1 MKITYTHSAGV
12 TAELPAGDE
21 LARHATEAYGH
32 TLNTPERVNHPHGAR
47 DFAQAIREVYDM
59 AEPRNAAIVEHLESL
74 EPDAP
79 MKTYSHVGDAGS
91 NYAILTSAAGY
102 DLAVLHPVTRD
113 APGLTPEHH
122 LSPEEWQGIITLVD
136 AAPAMLAALQA
147 LGAAIEGGDPQDIA
161 DAWHHAQAL
170 IPHSTKP

>member
-1 MKITYTHSAGV
+1 MKIRYTHSAGV

-21 LARHATEAYGH
+21 LARHAADAYGH
-32 TLNTPERVNHPHGAR
+32 TLNTPERCNRPHGAR

-59 AEPRNAAIVEHLESL
+59 AEPRNAAIVAHLESL

-79 MKTYSHVGDAGS
+79 VKTYSHVGDAGS

-113 APGLTPEHH
+113 APHLTPEHH
-122 LSPEEWQGIITLVD
+122 LSPEEWQGIVNLVD
-136 AAPAMLAALQA
+136 AAPAMLAALQLA
-147 LGAAIEGGDPQDIA
+147 EKMLSGIFREIELPG
-161 DAWHHAQAL
+161 
-170 IPHSTKP
+170 